1 MSDAVRTGLGHQA
14 TASASAAP
22 RAEPPPGASTGG
34 AVPAGLTGEEARQ
47 RLQRVGPNAMPD
59 TAMHPLRRALSKFW
73 APVPWMLEAAIALQ
87 LVLGD
92 DTEAAIIAGLLVFNA
107 ALGLFQEGRAQ
118 ATLAALRS
126 RLALSASVRRDGA
139 WKTVPAAELVPGDV
153 VKLSLGGVVA
163 ADVRLVA
170 GEILLDQSMLTGES
184 VPIEAGAGVQTFAG
198 ALVRRGE
205 AVAEVT
211 ATGARTKFGR
221 TAELVRTAHVA
232 SSQQKAVLRVV
243 RNLAAFNAMVI
254 ALLVG
259 YAHFLAMPLAEII
272 PLVLTAILASIPVAL
287 PATFTLASALGA
299 RALAKQGVLPTR
311 LSAVD
316 EAATMDVLCA
326 DKTGTLTRNE
336 LTVTTVH
343 PMPGVDKAHVLALA
357 ALASSE
363 GGQDP
368 VDAAIRAA
376 AAREPVADAPT
387 LTSFLPFD
395 PATKMSEATVTDPG
409 GATRRVVK
417 GAFATVAGLAAAS
430 PEAVA
435 AAADLEKQGFR
446 LLAVAAGAPTS
457 LSLAGLIALS
467 DPPRAES
474 AALVTE
480 LRGLGVRT
488 VMVTGDAPATAAIVA
503 RAVGLD
509 GAVCPP
515 GPIPEGVRPAAF
527 AVFAGVLP
535 EDKYKLVK
543 AFQKSGHT
551 VGMCGDGANDAPA
564 LRQAQI
570 GIAVSTATDVAKSAA
585 GMVLTEPGL
594 AGIVAAVREGRVTF
608 QRILT
613 YTLNSIIKKIV
624 TALFLALGLIITG
637 QAILT
642 PLLMVIVMITGD
654 FLAMSLT
661 TDKVRP
667 SPMPNVWRIG
677 RLTMAGVVMGLC
689 LLAFCIGVVAVGKFE
704 LDLGIKALR
713 TLAFATLVFGSQ
725 AMIYAIRARGHLWS
739 SRPSLWL
746 VLSSIA
752 DLLIGTILAIGG
764 IAMAPL
770 PAVVVAGTLA
780 AAAAFAFVL
789 DQMKVPVFRRLEI
802 A

>member
-1 MSDAVRTGLGHQA
+1 MSGDL
-14 TASASAAP
+14 AS
-22 RAEPPPGASTGG
+22 
-34 AVPAGLTGEEARQ
+34 GLTSGEARH
-47 RLQRVGPNAMPD
+47 RLEKFGPNAMPD
-59 TAMHPLRRALSKFW
+59 TDAHPLRSAFEKFW
-73 APVPWMLEAAIALQ
+73 APIPWMLEAAIVLQ
-87 LVLGD
+87 VALGD
-92 DTEAAIIAGLLVFNA
+92 FAEAAIIAGLLVFNA

-118 ATLAALRS
+118 ATLAALKS

-163 ADVRLVA
+163 ADVHLTA

-184 VPIEAGAGVQTFAG
+184 VPIEAGAGVETYAG

-221 TAELVRTAHVA
+221 TAELVRTAHVV

-243 RNLAAFNAMVI
+243 RNLAAFNGLVI
-254 ALLVG
+254 VMLVV
-259 YAHFLAMPLAEII
+259 YAHFLALSVGEII

-299 RALAKQGVLPTR
+299 RALAKRGVLPTR

-326 DKTGTLTRNE
+326 DKTGTLTRNA
-336 LTVTTVH
+336 LTVTTLR
-343 PMPGVDKAHVLALA
+343 PMPDYDAAHVLMLA
-357 ALASSE
+357 ALASSD

-368 VDAAIRAA
+368 VDAAIRG
-376 AAREPVADAPT
+376 AARGKDSSDA
-387 LTSFLPFD
+387 LQIVKFVPFD
-395 PATKMSEATVTDPG
+395 PATKMSEAMVTDASG
-409 GATRRVVK
+409 VTQKVVK
-417 GAFATVAGLAAAS
+417 GAFAVVSSLAPPSAI
-430 PEAVA
+430 A
-435 AAADLEKQGFR
+435 AAAEKELAGQGFR
-446 LLAVAAGAPTS
+446 VLGVAAGAPTAMK
-457 LSLAGLIALS
+457 LVGLIALS
-467 DPPRAES
+467 DPPRTDS

-503 RAVGLD
+503 HAVGLD
-509 GAVCPP
+509 GAVFPP
-515 GPIPEGVRPAAF
+515 GPIPGSVHPEEL

-543 AFQKSGHT
+543 AFQQGGHT

-594 AGIVAAVREGRVTF
+594 AGIVAAVKEGRVVF

-613 YTLNSIIKKIV
+613 YTLNSITKKIV
-624 TALFLALGLIITG
+624 QVLFLAVGLLMTG
-637 QAILT
+637 HAILT
-642 PLLMVIVMITGD
+642 PLLMVLIMITGD
-654 FLAMSLT
+654 FLGMSMT
-661 TDKVRP
+661 TDNVRP
-667 SPMPNVWRIG
+667 SPMPNQWHIG
-677 RLTMAGVVMGLC
+677 TVTVAGIIMGFGELVFC
-689 LLAFCIGVVAVGKFE
+689 TSVLAFAVYR
-704 LDLGIKALR
+704 LGFDITTLR
-713 TLAFATLVFGSQ
+713 TLAFVLIVFGNQ
-725 AMIYAIRARGHLWS
+725 ATTYTNRERRHLWS
-739 SRPSLWL
+739 SRPSFWL
-746 VLSSIA
+746 VVSSVG
-752 DLLIGTILAIGG
+752 DLLIAATLAIGG

-770 PAVVVAGTLA
+770 PAAVVAATLA
-780 AAAAFAFVL
+780 AAVAFAFVL
-789 DQMKVPVFRRLEI
+789 DFVKVPVVQRLGI
-802 A
+802 T